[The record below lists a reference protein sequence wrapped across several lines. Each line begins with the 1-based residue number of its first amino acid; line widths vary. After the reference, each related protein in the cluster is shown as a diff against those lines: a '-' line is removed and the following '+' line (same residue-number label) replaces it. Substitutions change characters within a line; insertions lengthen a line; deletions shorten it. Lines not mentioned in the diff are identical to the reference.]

1 MILGPEDLDQIRAA
15 IMPKVVRVMVLQS
28 AAIFVLVL
36 GLIVSFYTAAT
47 KRPEVLAVTE
57 AGRIIPLVPLD
68 KPYVSDAR
76 IVGFA
81 DECIRSAFGHD
92 FLNFR
97 TTMAIA
103 RECFTTDG
111 GRNFD
116 SAIAPLLKDIQE
128 RRMVMAVTLQPAII
142 VNSTLRSGTVK
153 TWVVQSKM
161 TLFREGTKDRVAP
174 VTYIVDLV
182 VERVPLEDSVRG
194 ISVSQINVRPGSA
207 V

>member
-15 IMPKVVRVMVLQS
+15 IMPKVVRVMVAQ
-28 AAIFVLVL
+28 AIAIVVMAL
-36 GLIVSFYTAAT
+36 GLILAFYSATT

-76 IVGFA
+76 VVGFA
-81 DECIRSAFGHD
+81 DECVRAAFGHD

-97 TTMAIA
+97 TTMAGA
-103 RECFTTDG
+103 RQCFTTEG

-116 SAIAPLLKDIQE
+116 EAISPLLKDIQE

-142 VNSTLRSGTVK
+142 VSSTVRSGRVK
-153 TWVVQSKM
+153 TWVVQTKM

-194 ISVSQINVRPGSA
+194 ISVSQINVRPGPA
-207 V
+207 A

>member
-15 IMPKVVRVMVLQS
+15 IMPKVLRVLLFQS
-28 AAIFVLVL
+28 AAIVVLVVAL
-36 GLIVSFYTAAT
+36 AVSFYVAAT
-47 KRPEVLAVTE
+47 KRPEVLAVTDT
-57 AGRIIPLVPLD
+57 GRIIPLVPLD
-68 KPYVSDAR
+68 QPYVSDAR

-81 DECIRSAFGHD
+81 DECVRAAFGHD

-97 TTMAIA
+97 STMASA
-103 RECFTTDG
+103 RECFTTSG
-111 GRNFD
+111 GRSFEE
-116 SAIAPLLKDIQE
+116 AISPLLKDIQE

-142 VNSTLRSGTVK
+142 VSSAVRSGKVK
-153 TWVVQSKM
+153 TWVVQTKM

-194 ISVSQINVRPGSA
+194 ISVSQINVRPGA
-207 V
+207 AA

>member
-15 IMPKVVRVMVLQS
+15 IMPKVVRVMFFQS
-28 AAIFVLVL
+28 IAILVLVV
-36 GLIVSFYTAAT
+36 GLIIAFYSAAT

-57 AGRIIPLVPLD
+57 SGKIIPLVPLD

-76 IVGFA
+76 VVGFA

-97 TTMAIA
+97 STMAVA
-103 RECFTTDG
+103 KECFTAEG

-116 SAIAPLLKDIQE
+116 AAIAPLLKDIQE

-142 VNSTLRSGTVK
+142 VNSMLRGGSVK

-182 VERVPLEDSVRG
+182 VERVPLEDSARG
-194 ISVSQINVRPGSA
+194 ISVSQINVRPGPA
-207 V
+207 A

>member
-15 IMPKVVRVMVLQS
+15 IMPKVVRVMVAQTV
-28 AAIFVLVL
+28 AILVL
-36 GLIVSFYTAAT
+36 AIGLILAFYSAAT

-57 AGRIIPLVPLD
+57 TGRIIPLVPLD

-76 IVGFA
+76 IIGFA
-81 DECIRSAFGHD
+81 DECIRAAFGHD

-97 TTMAIA
+97 TTMAAA
-103 RECFTTDG
+103 RNCFTVDG

-116 SAIAPLLKDIQE
+116 SAIAPLLSDIQE
-128 RRMVMAVTLQPAII
+128 RRMVMAATLQPAVI
-142 VNSTLRSGTVK
+142 VSSTVRSGGVK
-153 TWVVQSKM
+153 TWVVQTKM

-182 VERVPLEDSVRG
+182 IERVPLEDSVRG
-194 ISVSQINVRPGSA
+194 ISVSQINVRPGA
-207 V
+207 AA

>member
-1 MILGPEDLDQIRAA
+1 MILGPEDLDQIRAE
-15 IMPKVVRVMVLQS
+15 IMPKFVRVMFFQSIAIAVL
-28 AAIFVLVL
+28 AV
-36 GLIVSFYTAAT
+36 GLIVAFYMAAS

-81 DECIRSAFGHD
+81 DECIRAAFGHD

-97 TTMAIA
+97 ATMAVA
-103 RECFTTDG
+103 KECFTTEG

-116 SAIAPLLKDIQE
+116 TAISPLLKDIQA
-128 RRMVMAVTLQPAII
+128 RRMVMAATLQPAII
-142 VNSTLRSGTVK
+142 VQSTVRSGNVK
-153 TWVVQSKM
+153 TWVVQTKM

-194 ISVSQINVRPGSA
+194 ISVSQINVRPGA
-207 V
+207 A